1 MSTWLGID
9 LKNYYD
15 DNNGNHDGDG
25 EHLAWF
31 RFDRLGGESELS
43 LVQERTT
50 SPSGHCLNGTFK
62 YLQCDFIKNVI
73 IRYANTYTHIHNHV

>member
-9 LKNYYD
+9 LKTMMMILVRMMLMLMM
-15 DNNGNHDGDG
+15 
-25 EHLAWF
+25 HLHWY
-31 RFDRLGGESELS
+31 RFGSDSELS

-50 SPSGHCLNGTFK
+50 SPSGHCLIETFK

-73 IRYANTYTHIHNHV
+73 IRHVNTYTHISLHKN